1 MADKKSGNKNFFGSK
16 GYLTRLELRERLR
29 KAPPEIPGTRKRY
42 NTRERIMLEK
52 ELFGN
57 HYGRYINRE
66 EYKRRLDLLKREKY
80 KTQKIGEKMDLERKI
95 KYLESLLH

>member
-1 MADKKSGNKNFFGSK
+1 MADKQSDNKNFFGDK
-16 GYLTRLELRERLR
+16 GYLTRLELRQRLR
-29 KAPPEIPGTRKRY
+29 KAPSEIPGTTKRY
-42 NTRERIMLEK
+42 NTRERVMLEK

-66 EYKRRLDLLKREKY
+66 EYKSRLDLLKREKY
-80 KTQKIGEKMDLERKI
+80 TIQKIGEKMALERKI